1 MGFASDYL
9 QKRALF
15 PELIQEA
22 PAENTDI
29 IVVIPSFNEP
39 AIIRLLDSLFL
50 CHEPACGTEVI
61 IIVNSPSGASPESL
75 INNKKTI
82 FETGKWKKEHMDCF
96 FNLHVIDIISGEFAD
111 WGVGMA
117 RKSGMDEAVRRFNLL
132 NKPDG
137 IILNLDA
144 DCTVR
149 PDYFTSVYCEM
160 VNNKNLAGCS
170 IYFEHPVSGNEF
182 SDGVYRAIILYELHL
197 RYYFQA
203 LAFSGFPYVH
213 HTVGSAIAV
222 KALPYVKAGGMNRR
236 MAGEDFY
243 FIQKLV
249 PAGGFINL
257 YTTTVYPSPRLSSR
271 VPFGTGPAVARLT
284 ESDNGILLTYNFQA
298 FTDLK
303 SLFSM
308 IDRIFV
314 CSNDDPEFAYSDL
327 PERLKQFI
335 DINVWTEKII
345 EIKKNTSGFQSF
357 RKRFFGWFN
366 MFRIV
371 KYLNAVHIS
380 VMEKQ
385 PVDKCALE
393 LLNALGKDFKSKDT
407 AELLAF
413 YRLLEL
419 KS

>member
-15 PELIQEA
+15 PELILEA
-22 PAENTDI
+22 PAEDTDI

-39 AIIRLLDSLFL
+39 GIIRLLDSLIL
-50 CHEPACGTEVI
+50 CHEPDCRTEVI
-61 IIVNSPSGASPESL
+61 IIVNAPSGASAESL
-75 INNKKTI
+75 INNRRTI
-82 FETGKWKKEHMDCF
+82 IETGKWEKEHSGCF
-96 FNLHVIDIISGEFAD
+96 FKLYVIDIISGEYDD

-160 VNNKNLAGCS
+160 VNNKNLTGCS

-182 SDGVYRAIILYELHL
+182 SEDVYRAIILYELHL

-271 VPFGTGPAVARLT
+271 VPFGTGPAVARIT
-284 ESDNGILLTYNFQA
+284 ESDNGILLTYNFQS
-298 FTDLK
+298 FMDLRR
-303 SLFSM
+303 LFSL

-327 PERLKQFI
+327 PQGLKQSI
-335 DINVWTEKII
+335 DINVWAGKII
-345 EIKKNTSGFQSF
+345 EIKKNTSGIQSF

>member
-15 PELIQEA
+15 PELIREA
-22 PAENTDI
+22 PDENTDI

-39 AIIRLLDSLFL
+39 GIIRLLDSLHL
-50 CHEPACGTEVI
+50 CHEPCCRAEVI
-61 IIVNSPSGASPESL
+61 IIVNSPSGASTESL
-75 INNKKTI
+75 INNRKTI
-82 FETGKWKKEHMDCF
+82 IETGKWKKEHSGCF
-96 FNLHVIDIISGEFAD
+96 FKLYVIDIISGEFDD

-303 SLFSM
+303 RLFSM

>member
-15 PELIQEA
+15 PELIKEA
-22 PAENTDI
+22 PAADTEI

-39 AIIRLLDSLFL
+39 GIIRLLDSLIL
-50 CHEPACGTEVI
+50 CSEPDCTAEVI
-61 IIVNSPSGASPESL
+61 IIVNSPSGADAESL
-75 INNKKTI
+75 LNNRRTI
-82 FETGKWKKEHMDCF
+82 IETGKWKKEHTGCF
-96 FNLHVIDIISGEFAD
+96 FKLHVIDIISGVFDE

-132 NKPDG
+132 DKPDG

-149 PDYFTSVYCEM
+149 PDYFTSVYSELAK
-160 VNNKNLAGCS
+160 NKNLTGCS

-182 SDGVYRAIILYELHL
+182 SDDVYRAIILYELHL

-222 KALPYVKAGGMNRR
+222 KALPYVRAGGMNRR

-249 PAGGFINL
+249 PNGGFINL
-257 YTTTVYPSPRLSSR
+257 YSTTVYPSPRLSYR
-271 VPFGTGPAVARLT
+271 VPFGTGPTVARLT
-284 ESDNGILLTYNFQA
+284 ESGNGILLTYNIKSFM
-298 FTDLK
+298 DLK
-303 SLFSM
+303 RLFSL

-314 CSNDDPEFAYSDL
+314 CTNDDPEFAYSDL
-327 PERLKQFI
+327 PEGLKQFI
-335 DINVWTEKII
+335 DIDVWTEKII

-385 PVDKCALE
+385 PVDICASE
-393 LLNALGKDFKSKDT
+393 LLNVLGKDFKSKDT

-419 KS
+419 KG